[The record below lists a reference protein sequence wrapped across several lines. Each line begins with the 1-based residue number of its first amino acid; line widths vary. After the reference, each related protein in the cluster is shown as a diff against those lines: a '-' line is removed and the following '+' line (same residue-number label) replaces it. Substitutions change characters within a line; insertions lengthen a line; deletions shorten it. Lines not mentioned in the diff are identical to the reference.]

1 MVREMVT
8 IQVGQ
13 CGNQIGRMFWEQALA
28 EHAEHN
34 QEGLFDEAM
43 STFFRNVETHSSDV
57 WNPHEIPL
65 GDGLGQIVGLK
76 ARAVLVDTEDG
87 VVSETLRGP
96 LGELFEKNQ
105 IITDVSGKC
114 DVMCVWGIP

>member
-28 EHAEHN
+28 EHAVHN

-43 STFFRNVETHSSDV
+43 SSFFRNVETHSSDV
-57 WNPHEIPL
+57 WNPLEIPL
-65 GDGLGQIVGLK
+65 GNGLSPIVGLK

-87 VVSETLRGP
+87 VVSETLRGS
-96 LGELFEKNQ
+96 LGELFEKKQ
-105 IITDVSGKC
+105 IITDVSGNT
-114 DVMCVWGIP
+114 